1 MIKLM
6 KNMKKF
12 ASVNIPVVGG
22 KSSLSMLV
30 KLPRCVEQ
38 QVASTSVS
46 VSNFLQHLLKYILP
60 RNSVPEWQHCGLLGF
75 LLVLDGGLPA
85 DDKLLFVCGV
95 YQWRLY
101 GFGLCL
107 QLAESFSTSSS
118 TWEMIAESFTVSS
131 IQLAGSVWMP
141 V

>member
-1 MIKLM
+1 M
-6 KNMKKF
+6 
-12 ASVNIPVVGG
+12 
-22 KSSLSMLV
+22 SMLV
-30 KLPRCVEQ
+30 KLPRYVEQ

-46 VSNFLQHLLKYILP
+46 VSNFPQHLPKYILP
-60 RNSVPEWQHCGLLGF
+60 RNSVSEWQHCGLPGLQ
-75 LLVLDGGLPA
+75 LAQDGGLAA

-131 IQLAGSVWMP
+131 IQRSCTSHIYWLLISSRQKDLSNDNRNI
-141 V
+141 